1 MIIALDTA
9 HIADAN
15 RPNEPFQIIGRL
27 IPTYTHGGW
36 QAEEELLPEPHMKTY
51 EEEEIDW
58 TQYINQP
65 DKHVFLAYEE
75 KQFAGRIVLR
85 RDWNRYAFIEDI
97 AVTMALRGR
106 GVGTTLMRQAEQWAR
121 EQGLCGLALET
132 QDTNLL
138 ACRFYQKCGMHI
150 GAVNT
155 MLYRNFPK
163 PYCDEIAIFWY
174 KRWESV

>member
-58 TQYINQP
+58 AQYINQP

-97 AVTMALRGR
+97 AVTMAPGRAVGARAGSVRPSTGNARHQSSSLPVLPKMRYAYRG
-106 GVGTTLMRQAEQWAR
+106 GQ
-121 EQGLCGLALET
+121 
-132 QDTNLL
+132 
-138 ACRFYQKCGMHI
+138 HH
-150 GAVNT
+150 AV
-155 MLYRNFPK
+155 
-163 PYCDEIAIFWY
+163 
-174 KRWESV
+174 S

>member
-36 QAEEELLPEPHMKTY
+36 QAEEELLPKPHMKTY

-65 DKHVFLAYEE
+65 DKHVF
-75 KQFAGRIVLR
+75 F
-85 RDWNRYAFIEDI
+85 
-97 AVTMALRGR
+97 
-106 GVGTTLMRQAEQWAR
+106 
-121 EQGLCGLALET
+121 GL
-132 QDTNLL
+132 
-138 ACRFYQKCGMHI
+138 
-150 GAVNT
+150 
-155 MLYRNFPK
+155 
-163 PYCDEIAIFWY
+163 
-174 KRWESV
+174 